1 MAKPDQEFRG
11 AFWVDRGIGHD
22 VASRR
27 GYIVYERGEIEKVMP
42 YFAVLSPRQ
51 QVSVRRK
58 VNEVSGLAIL
68 RFAVMEG
75 LEKPL
80 PELRPDDPIDLSRPS
95 LHWHGIEK
103 PPKHD
108 IFYTKLDPQ
117 SPSGLAHRWKWHVE
131 PKGVMTREK
140 KARRDAGEEP
150 GNTEDVHPKESP
162 GKYHFAPSGK
172 KTEVWQHD
180 HALAFKPPEKH
191 IKLGKYSDELYSNEA
206 WALHISKHHP
216 EIEAAI
222 ADAFQKWFDDPEAK
236 LTLSDVAGLHTHVSR
251 VKDRE
256 KNHAERLD
264 IHPWATERLEAAR
277 LVYFG
282 IEGCLKA
289 DSILTAILKED
300 RPESVFSVP
309 SVSLWGAPELPK
321 FVEKRLNG
329 KPVVIVPDAD
339 WIYNPLVMEQARLCR
354 TYLRRHGLEGKAR

>member
-1 MAKPDQEFRG
+1 
-11 AFWVDRGIGHD
+11 
-22 VASRR
+22 
-27 GYIVYERGEIEKVMP
+27 MP

-180 HALAFKPPEKH
+180 HALAFKPPEK
-191 IKLGKYSDELYSNEA
+191 LSS
-206 WALHISKHHP
+206 WASIPTSCTPMRPGRCIS
-216 EIEAAI
+216 
-222 ADAFQKWFDDPEAK
+222 
-236 LTLSDVAGLHTHVSR
+236 R
-251 VKDRE
+251 
-256 KNHAERLD
+256 
-264 IHPWATERLEAAR
+264 
-277 LVYFG
+277 
-282 IEGCLKA
+282 
-289 DSILTAILKED
+289 SITP
-300 RPESVFSVP
+300 R
-309 SVSLWGAPELPK
+309 
-321 FVEKRLNG
+321 
-329 KPVVIVPDAD
+329 
-339 WIYNPLVMEQARLCR
+339 
-354 TYLRRHGLEGKAR
+354 

>member
-1 MAKPDQEFRG
+1 
-11 AFWVDRGIGHD
+11 
-22 VASRR
+22 
-27 GYIVYERGEIEKVMP
+27 
-42 YFAVLSPRQ
+42 
-51 QVSVRRK
+51 
-58 VNEVSGLAIL
+58 
-68 RFAVMEG
+68 
-75 LEKPL
+75 
-80 PELRPDDPIDLSRPS
+80 
-95 LHWHGIEK
+95 
-103 PPKHD
+103 
-108 IFYTKLDPQ
+108 
-117 SPSGLAHRWKWHVE
+117 
-131 PKGVMTREK
+131 
-140 KARRDAGEEP
+140 
-150 GNTEDVHPKESP
+150 
-162 GKYHFAPSGK
+162 
-172 KTEVWQHD
+172 VWQHD
-180 HALAFKPPEKH
+180 HALAFKPPQKH

-222 ADAFQKWFDDPEAK
+222 ADVFQKWFDDPEAK
-236 LTLSDVAGLHTHVSR
+236 LILSDVAGLHTHVSR

-354 TYLRRHGLEGKAR
+354 TYLRRYGLDAYVAAPPYDRLDEGIKGVGDYLGKGDGTLDELMVQERRVNEYALTVFVAQRMLNRKTKERAFRALSGLAAHASEDGVYRGTLAKLAWVMGVDRKQVERGLRNLEEFGAVEIVGSLESRKHYFTGRPELVDPDACVVLAPELCGQDLPEYPLGKLLAELEFKEKKRKRLEGKVR

>member
-1 MAKPDQEFRG
+1 M
-11 AFWVDRGIGHD
+11 
-22 VASRR
+22 
-27 GYIVYERGEIEKVMP
+27 
-42 YFAVLSPRQ
+42 
-51 QVSVRRK
+51 RRK